1 MTMSNESGKQPVPH
15 KKHVARLEREQQQT
29 RIILYTFFGILGAV
43 VLLLFYGWLDIN
55 VLQLNRPVAKVNDVE
70 ILVKEF
76 EPRVKLRRQQLIDN
90 YIQYQQ
96 YQQFFGMDATSQLQS
111 IESQLSLPEFVG
123 QSVLDEMINEEIVR
137 QEAAKRGITASEE
150 EINARIESEFGYFP
164 DGTPTPTVTTTAFL
178 PPTEPESLLE
188 FLTPTLEATET
199 PLSTAT
205 ADSAPTATAQ
215 PVEGT
220 PAEGTTLEP
229 TATLEPIATATATL
243 EPTATATTGPTPTA
257 LPTATPYTAEGFAE
271 RLGDTEV
278 NLAKFGFDDTYLH
291 NFFET
296 LILREKLQA
305 IVTADVQSVDEEIRA
320 RHILVADEATA
331 LDVIARLQAG
341 EDFADLARELST
353 DTGSGANGGDLG
365 WFGKNAMVPEFE
377 TAAYALENP
386 GDITTVPVQSN
397 FGFHIIQLL
406 ARREAPLT
414 PDALQQAKDVAFQE
428 WLTAAREGD
437 YTVETFDV
445 WQARVPTTPNFIT
458 AATES
463 ASLGQTQQAEQLS
476 TLEAQDEGTETPAP

>member
-1 MTMSNESGKQPVPH
+1 MTNESGKQPVTH

-29 RIILYTFFGILGAV
+29 RLILYTFFGILGAV

-55 VLQLNRPVAKVNDVE
+55 VLQLSRPVAKVNDEE

-90 YIQYQQ
+90 YIQFQQ
-96 YQQFFGMDATSQLQS
+96 YQQFFGMDVTSQLQS

-123 QSVLDEMINEEIVR
+123 QSVLDEMIGEEIIR
-137 QEAAKRGITASEE
+137 LEAAKRGITASEE

-164 DGTPTPTVTTTAFL
+164 NGTPTPSATATAFL
-178 PPTEPESLLE
+178 PPTEPASLLE

-199 PLSTAT
+199 ALPTAT
-205 ADSAPTATAQ
+205 VDSAPTATSQ

-220 PAEGTTLEP
+220 PAEGTTAEP
-229 TATLEPIATATATL
+229 TATLEPTATATATL

-257 LPTATPYTAEGFAE
+257 LPTATPYTAEGFAGRVDE
-271 RLGDTEV
+271 TTV
-278 NLAKFGFDDTYLH
+278 NLEKFGFDETYLH

-305 IVTADVQSVDEEIRA
+305 IITADVKPVDEEVRA
-320 RHILVADEATA
+320 RHILVADEAAA

-341 EDFADLARELST
+341 EDFAELARELST
-353 DTGSGANGGDLG
+353 DTGSAVQGGDLG

-377 TAAYALENP
+377 TAAYALANP
-386 GDITTVPVQSN
+386 GDFTTEPVASN
-397 FGFHIIQLL
+397 FGYHIIQLL
-406 ARREAPLT
+406 ARRETPLT
-414 PDALQQAKDVAFQE
+414 AEAFQQAKDVAFQA
-428 WLTAAREGD
+428 WLTKARDEE

-463 ASLGQTQQAEQLS
+463 ASFGQTQQAEQLS
-476 TLEAQDEGTETPAP
+476 TLEASNDATETPIP